1 MKNEADVKKVVKK
14 ILSSY
19 PETEMWYFMP
29 PANGYGRSGIPDF
42 VGCYKGNFF
51 AIETKFGD
59 NHPTNNQ
66 LREIQG
72 LYRRRV
78 CVGLCVTLR
87 WQDGSTSLGGGL
99 LCVSHT

>member
-72 LYRRRV
+72 VIQAKGMCWIVRDSSLAGWEHEFR
-78 CVGLCVTLR
+78 GWAALC
-87 WQDGSTSLGGGL
+87 
-99 LCVSHT
+99 